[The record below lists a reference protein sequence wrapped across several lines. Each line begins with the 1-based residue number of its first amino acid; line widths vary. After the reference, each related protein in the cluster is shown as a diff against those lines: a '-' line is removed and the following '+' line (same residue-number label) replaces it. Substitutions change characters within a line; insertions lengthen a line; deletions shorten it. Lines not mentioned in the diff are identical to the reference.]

1 MYITLTATH
10 HTNKHF
16 GLSPATTCKV
26 LVLLSLAALL
36 LILPELSWAQ
46 TSGGLTRTT
55 STLEKLRDWLW
66 LIIPV
71 VCLIAGGLL
80 GAAYSMD
87 LIRKDTLYMWTGG
100 VIFAGLVAGGVIELV
115 F

>member
-1 MYITLTATH
+1 MHTTLNT
-10 HTNKHF
+10 
-16 GLSPATTCKV
+16 SPLFFTTTSGQALFKV
-26 LVLLSLAALL
+26 LFLLCLGALML
-36 LILPELSWAQ
+36 FLPELGFAQ
-46 TSGGLTRTT
+46 TGGGLAKAT
-55 STLEKLRDWLW
+55 STMEKLRDWLW
-66 LIIPV
+66 LIIPI

-100 VIFAGLVAGGVIELV
+100 VIFTGLVAGGIIELV

>member
-1 MYITLTATH
+1 MMLSLSYSTHNSPQVQAIAIKTL
-10 HTNKHF
+10 
-16 GLSPATTCKV
+16 
-26 LVLLSLAALL
+26 LVLMLGALI
-36 LILPELSWAQ
+36 LILPDLDWAQ
-46 TSGGLTRTT
+46 TSGGLARTT
-55 STLEKLRDWLW
+55 STMEQLRDWLW

>member
-1 MYITLTATH
+1 MYVTATH
-10 HTNKHF
+10 HSNYF
-16 GLSPATTCKV
+16 GLSPATIFKILIFCA
-26 LVLLSLAALL
+26 LGALL
-36 LILPELSWAQ
+36 LVLPELSWAQ

-55 STLEKLRDWLW
+55 STMEKLRDWLW

>member
-1 MYITLTATH
+1 MSFALPPSLTISFTKTGITTAR
-10 HTNKHF
+10 
-16 GLSPATTCKV
+16 V
-26 LVLLSLAALL
+26 LAL
-36 LILPELSWAQ
+36 LILGLLLALLPELGFAQ
-46 TSGGLTRTT
+46 TAGGLAKTT
-55 STLEKLRDWLW
+55 STMEKLRDWLW

-100 VIFAGLVAGGVIELV
+100 VIFAGLVAGGIIELV

>member
-1 MYITLTATH
+1 MLSLSYSTH
-10 HTNKHF
+10 NT
-16 GLSPATTCKV
+16 PASQTIAIKTI
-26 LVLLSLAALL
+26 LVLMLGALI
-36 LILPELSWAQ
+36 LILPDLAWAQ
-46 TSGGLTRTT
+46 NSGGLARTT
-55 STLEKLRDWLW
+55 STMEQLRDWLW

>member
-1 MYITLTATH
+1 MYTTMTATH
-10 HTNKHF
+10 CTNKHF
-16 GLSPATTCKV
+16 DLSPATMLKV
-26 LVLLSLAALL
+26 LVLLGLAALL

-55 STLEKLRDWLW
+55 STMEKLRDWLW

>member
-1 MYITLTATH
+1 M
-10 HTNKHF
+10 
-16 GLSPATTCKV
+16 LSLFYSNHNSPSVQTIAIKTF
-26 LVLLSLAALL
+26 LVLMLGALI
-36 LILPELSWAQ
+36 LILPDLAWAQ
-46 TSGGLTRTT
+46 TSGGLARTT
-55 STLEKLRDWLW
+55 STMEQLRDWLW

>member
-1 MYITLTATH
+1 MTNALTFKLNPCTVSRAALI
-10 HTNKHF
+10 K
-16 GLSPATTCKV
+16 LVWLVAMA
-26 LVLLSLAALL
+26 VLLLA
-36 LILPELSWAQ
+36 LPELVNAQ
-46 TSGGLTRTT
+46 TAGGLTKTT
-55 STLEKLRDWLW
+55 STIEKLRDWLW

-100 VIFAGLVAGGVIELV
+100 VIFAGLVAGGIIELV